1 MPADPLS
8 PVKSATIV
16 LLALAALA
24 TVVVLSNN
32 ARLGVCLAC
41 CELAALAYARAA
53 RLGAAATSAVLG
65 SCAADL
71 FLQDRAPA
79 RVDRA

>member
-1 MPADPLS
+1 MRLDPLS
-8 PVKSATIV
+8 MKSATIV

-24 TVVVLSNN
+24 TVLVLSNN
-32 ARLGVCLAC
+32 ARLGACLAC

-53 RLGAAATSAVLG
+53 RLGPAATSA
-65 SCAADL
+65 ANL

-79 RVDRA
+79 RVDPA

>member
-1 MPADPLS
+1 MRVDPLS

-16 LLALAALA
+16 LLALAALV
-24 TVVVLSNN
+24 TVLVLSNN
-32 ARLGVCLAC
+32 ARLGACLAC
-41 CELAALAYARAA
+41 CELAALANARAA
-53 RLGAAATSAVLG
+53 RLDAAATS
-65 SCAADL
+65 AADL